1 MASDGAYDQCRK
13 RTLPLIAALER
24 ATPVESDRVH
34 SVLKRH
40 AAEPGEIEEIR
51 LLVERYGGVEYA
63 LGRAQDYAR
72 SAKQALDA
80 FPDGPDKE
88 TLLLVADYVVE
99 RDT

>member
-1 MASDGAYDQCRK
+1 
-13 RTLPLIAALER
+13 
-24 ATPVESDRVH
+24 
-34 SVLKRH
+34 
-40 AAEPGEIEEIR
+40 
-51 LLVERYGGVEYA
+51 